1 MNRLARRRDANLLP
15 RGLDSSSQ
23 LHQFILSCCMLF
35 TIHCGHRPPHIRRE
49 GPTINP
55 VLFER
60 DDPSDLVDV
69 TVARRHSSERE
80 REGAKIRKAK
90 YLTQLFTKWSIF
102 VCNCEAVTCYLFY
115 NGRVARGPD
124 PTKKI
129 THVPETF
136 RAEQSRGA
144 ICFASPW
151 ITLLPN
157 PNPMEQPQQ
166 CCFRPRSAIPISEL
180 NFCRCTTLLH
190 AERRHA
196 SDELPYER
204 HSVRRLGLEC
214 GDYLLLVGDDGH
226 RHK

>member
-115 NGRVARGPD
+115 NGRVAPGPD

-157 PNPMEQPQQ
+157 PNTSRELPD
-166 CCFRPRSAIPISEL
+166 CTCHRPRRRWSRRGTAGWSP
-180 NFCRCTTLLH
+180 RTT
-190 AERRHA
+190 
-196 SDELPYER
+196 P
-204 HSVRRLGLEC
+204 RRLRWHGAWYP
-214 GDYLLLVGDDGH
+214 GAG
-226 RHK
+226 

>member
-1 MNRLARRRDANLLP
+1 MNRLARRQDANLLP

-157 PNPMEQPQQ
+157 PKANPG
-166 CCFRPRSAIPISEL
+166 F
-180 NFCRCTTLLH
+180 
-190 AERRHA
+190 
-196 SDELPYER
+196 ELPPIPTKPRFSRETTQFKTVKTPKR
-204 HSVRRLGLEC
+204 KLEMKPNSADQLDSTKKNPS
-214 GDYLLLVGDDGH
+214 GF
-226 RHK
+226 

>member
-136 RAEQSRGA
+136 RAEQSRGT

-157 PNPMEQPQQ
+157 PNPTVPLCVVLLMVSEQTPARAAPPPPDQLAH
-166 CCFRPRSAIPISEL
+166 PRQPRWPSGGGAALVVPIFS
-180 NFCRCTTLLH
+180 R
-190 AERRHA
+190 
-196 SDELPYER
+196 
-204 HSVRRLGLEC
+204 
-214 GDYLLLVGDDGH
+214 GH
-226 RHK
+226 RPGWSVG

>member
-124 PTKKI
+124 PTKKL

-157 PNPMEQPQQ
+157 PNVWMGMTP
-166 CCFRPRSAIPISEL
+166 
-180 NFCRCTTLLH
+180 
-190 AERRHA
+190 
-196 SDELPYER
+196 
-204 HSVRRLGLEC
+204 
-214 GDYLLLVGDDGH
+214 LLLRPWQLWPYFAPDSFTNVAEPPSISSFVGGDGLPS
-226 RHK
+226 RFAEKAMEAPALQEENSLWTAAVLFL

>member
-1 MNRLARRRDANLLP
+1 
-15 RGLDSSSQ
+15 
-23 LHQFILSCCMLF
+23 MLF

-157 PNPMEQPQQ
+157 PKRANITGHGGGGVSTSSGGIGHW
-166 CCFRPRSAIPISEL
+166 CDDGTLSVLLGIPIIS
-180 NFCRCTTLLH
+180 
-190 AERRHA
+190 
-196 SDELPYER
+196 
-204 HSVRRLGLEC
+204 
-214 GDYLLLVGDDGH
+214 
-226 RHK
+226 K

>member
-115 NGRVARGPD
+115 NGRVAPGPD

-157 PNPMEQPQQ
+157 PNPG
-166 CCFRPRSAIPISEL
+166 C
-180 NFCRCTTLLH
+180 
-190 AERRHA
+190 
-196 SDELPYER
+196 
-204 HSVRRLGLEC
+204 SVRWERFRFLRPAVRC
-214 GDYLLLVGDDGH
+214 GAHDGDSSAHPVASGDDAHQSSTRIPLFEEINLRNFLRVVDWRIERSGS
-226 RHK
+226 K

>member
-1 MNRLARRRDANLLP
+1 MNRLARRQDANLLP

-129 THVPETF
+129 THEIPGNLSSN
-136 RAEQSRGA
+136 QGA
-144 ICFASPW
+144 SLTPF
-151 ITLLPN
+151 PN
-157 PNPMEQPQQ
+157 ARSACTCGGPA
-166 CCFRPRSAIPISEL
+166 PRSCLL
-180 NFCRCTTLLH
+180 NATETEDPLLIH
-190 AERRHA
+190 
-196 SDELPYER
+196 SMKLPFSR
-204 HSVRRLGLEC
+204 P
-214 GDYLLLVGDDGH
+214 
-226 RHK
+226 

>member
-157 PNPMEQPQQ
+157 PYHRYCHPLDHQ
-166 CCFRPRSAIPISEL
+166 
-180 NFCRCTTLLH
+180 
-190 AERRHA
+190 RRHL
-196 SDELPYER
+196 SFNQGKINSLFLSLKEQSTP
-204 HSVRRLGLEC
+204 RRNRILSHHP
-214 GDYLLLVGDDGH
+214 LLLL
-226 RHK
+226 R

>member
-136 RAEQSRGA
+136 RAEQSRGT
-144 ICFASPW
+144 ICFPSPW

-157 PNPMEQPQQ
+157 PNPKVLTTATRAHTLSPLVMTPTRA
-166 CCFRPRSAIPISEL
+166 RPGSRSSRRSISGISCEWL
-180 NFCRCTTLLH
+180 IG
-190 AERRHA
+190 E
-196 SDELPYER
+196 
-204 HSVRRLGLEC
+204 
-214 GDYLLLVGDDGH
+214 
-226 RHK
+226 

>member
-1 MNRLARRRDANLLP
+1 MNRLARRQDANLLP

-157 PNPMEQPQQ
+157 PNPNQLRCGATRAYHQ
-166 CCFRPRSAIPISEL
+166 RPAHQRSRQGNSPCSAPTVSPP
-180 NFCRCTTLLH
+180 
-190 AERRHA
+190 RR
-196 SDELPYER
+196 R
-204 HSVRRLGLEC
+204 
-214 GDYLLLVGDDGH
+214 
-226 RHK
+226 

>member
-1 MNRLARRRDANLLP
+1 
-15 RGLDSSSQ
+15 
-23 LHQFILSCCMLF
+23 MLF

-157 PNPMEQPQQ
+157 PFSEELFIESNRYEEFGLTQIFFKNVSTVLNCVVLRKNVFHGREMREI
-166 CCFRPRSAIPISEL
+166 RILVISESTV
-180 NFCRCTTLLH
+180 FFWVEFYC
-190 AERRHA
+190 
-196 SDELPYER
+196 
-204 HSVRRLGLEC
+204 
-214 GDYLLLVGDDGH
+214 
-226 RHK
+226 

>member
-115 NGRVARGPD
+115 NGRVAPGPD

-157 PNPMEQPQQ
+157 PNPKL
-166 CCFRPRSAIPISEL
+166 AHIS
-180 NFCRCTTLLH
+180 
-190 AERRHA
+190 
-196 SDELPYER
+196 
-204 HSVRRLGLEC
+204 RRLLPEDVFDVLQLVHCEVRCVKPLFFLSPKFFVSINGL
-214 GDYLLLVGDDGH
+214 H
-226 RHK
+226 FSS

>member
-157 PNPMEQPQQ
+157 PGTATATAACER
-166 CCFRPRSAIPISEL
+166 CVCFD
-180 NFCRCTTLLH
+180 TTK
-190 AERRHA
+190 ARRHQKQHTRA
-196 SDELPYER
+196 TLKPYVFAGR
-204 HSVRRLGLEC
+204 DRP
-214 GDYLLLVGDDGH
+214 
-226 RHK
+226 

>member
-35 TIHCGHRPPHIRRE
+35 TIHCGHRPPQIRRE

-136 RAEQSRGA
+136 RAEQSRGT
-144 ICFASPW
+144 ICFASPC

-157 PNPMEQPQQ
+157 PPIPTKPRFSRETTQFKTIKTPKRKLEMKPNSADQLDSTKKKPSRFRYQKDSNSLHFPPM
-166 CCFRPRSAIPISEL
+166 
-180 NFCRCTTLLH
+180 
-190 AERRHA
+190 RHVF
-196 SDELPYER
+196 
-204 HSVRRLGLEC
+204 H
-214 GDYLLLVGDDGH
+214 
-226 RHK
+226 

>member
-1 MNRLARRRDANLLP
+1 MNRLARRQDANLLP

-157 PNPMEQPQQ
+157 PKKPRYGPSAKPTNPSGP
-166 CCFRPRSAIPISEL
+166 
-180 NFCRCTTLLH
+180 
-190 AERRHA
+190 
-196 SDELPYER
+196 
-204 HSVRRLGLEC
+204 
-214 GDYLLLVGDDGH
+214 
-226 RHK
+226 

>member
-157 PNPMEQPQQ
+157 RKGNIKSYHSPVHRNESVTTVLRGIWYLRVAIIQVRGDKWQ
-166 CCFRPRSAIPISEL
+166 FRFMQS
-180 NFCRCTTLLH
+180 
-190 AERRHA
+190 
-196 SDELPYER
+196 
-204 HSVRRLGLEC
+204 
-214 GDYLLLVGDDGH
+214 
-226 RHK
+226 

>member
-136 RAEQSRGA
+136 RAEQSRGT
-144 ICFASPW
+144 ICFASPC
-151 ITLLPN
+151 ITLLPK
-157 PNPMEQPQQ
+157 
-166 CCFRPRSAIPISEL
+166 RRSMQI
-180 NFCRCTTLLH
+180 R
-190 AERRHA
+190 
-196 SDELPYER
+196 
-204 HSVRRLGLEC
+204 
-214 GDYLLLVGDDGH
+214 
-226 RHK
+226 

>member
-1 MNRLARRRDANLLP
+1 MNRLARRQDANLLP

-157 PNPMEQPQQ
+157 PNPNETATLTRPQP
-166 CCFRPRSAIPISEL
+166 
-180 NFCRCTTLLH
+180 
-190 AERRHA
+190 
-196 SDELPYER
+196 
-204 HSVRRLGLEC
+204 
-214 GDYLLLVGDDGH
+214 
-226 RHK
+226 

>member
-115 NGRVARGPD
+115 NGRVAPGPD

-157 PNPMEQPQQ
+157 PGFELATEMYWNCTKAPFSRLFSPSSPTPML
-166 CCFRPRSAIPISEL
+166 IKKI
-180 NFCRCTTLLH
+180 NGV
-190 AERRHA
+190 
-196 SDELPYER
+196 LPAFEK
-204 HSVRRLGLEC
+204 EE
-214 GDYLLLVGDDGH
+214 D
-226 RHK
+226 KKKAN